1 MPNYVK
7 NILSFDCDPVQVD
20 RLFSTI
26 QGENGPMDFDKL
38 IPMPSELEIES
49 GSRTAAGFKKY
60 MAFLAVTGLHTEM
73 EPAYLAAHPEI
84 DREEWDLGKQAFH
97 NVREFGCPTWYEWRI
112 QNWGTKWNA
121 SGAEVLD
128 GRLSFLTAWNAPKPV
143 MEKLTEMF
151 PTVSI
156 HHAWADEDIGYNCGD
171 RTYKNGAV
179 TQEYIPTGQE
189 AVELGCDLWNIDPEE
204 FLSESQGPGMG
215 MT

>member
-7 NILSFDCDPVQVD
+7 NILSFDGDPAQVD

-26 QGENGPMDFDKL
+26 QGENGPVDFDKL
-38 IPMPSELEIES
+38 IPMPSELEIEA

-73 EPAYLAAHPEI
+73 EPAYLAAHLEI

-128 GRLSFLTAWNAPKPV
+128 GRLSFLTAWNAPKPIL
-143 MEKLTEMF
+143 EKLSQMF
-151 PTVSI
+151 PSITI
-156 HHAWADEDIGYNCGD
+156 HHVWADEDIGHNCGE
-171 RTYKNGAV
+171 RTYQNGAV

>member
-7 NILSFDCDPVQVD
+7 NFLSFDGDPVQVD
-20 RLFSTI
+20 RLFSAI
-26 QGENGPMDFDKL
+26 KGENGLMDFNKL

-60 MAFLAVTGLHTEM
+60 MEFVADTGFSTEM

-84 DREEWDLGKQAFH
+84 DREEWDLGKQAYQ
-97 NVREFGCPTWYEWRI
+97 NIQKYGCPTWYEWRI
-112 QNWGTKWNA
+112 QNWGAKWNA

-128 GRLSFLTAWNAPKPV
+128 GWLSFLTAWNAPKQIL
-143 MEKLTEMF
+143 EKLSQMF
-151 PTVSI
+151 PSITI
-156 HHAWADEDIGYNCGD
+156 HHVWADEDIGHNCGD
-171 RTYKNGAV
+171 RTYKNGTV
-179 TQEYIPTGQE
+179 TQEHLPTGQE

>member
-7 NILSFDCDPVQVD
+7 NILSFDGDPVQVD

-26 QGENGPMDFDKL
+26 QGENGPMDFNKL

-60 MAFLAVTGLHTEM
+60 MEFVADTGFSTEM
-73 EPAYLAAHPEI
+73 EPAYLTAHPEI
-84 DREEWDLGKQAFH
+84 DREEWDLGKQTYQ
-97 NVREFGCPTWYEWRI
+97 NIQKYGCPTWYEWRI

-128 GRLSFLTAWNAPKPV
+128 GRLSFLTAWNAPKQIL
-143 MEKLTEMF
+143 EKLSQMF
-151 PTVSI
+151 PSITI
-156 HHAWADEDIGYNCGD
+156 HHVWADEDIGHNCGD
-171 RTYKNGAV
+171 RTYKNGTV
-179 TQEYIPTGQE
+179 TQEHLPTGQE

>member
-7 NILSFDCDPVQVD
+7 NILSFDGDPVQVD

-26 QGENGPMDFDKL
+26 QGENGPMDFNKL

-84 DREEWDLGKQAFH
+84 DREEWDLGKQAYQ
-97 NVREFGCPTWYEWRI
+97 NIQKYGCPTWYEWRI

-128 GRLSFLTAWNAPKPV
+128 GRLSFLTAWDAPNPV
-143 MEKLTEMF
+143 MEKLSEMF

-156 HHAWADEDIGYNCGD
+156 HHVWADEDIGHNCGE
-171 RTYKNGAV
+171 RTYQNGAV

-204 FLSESQGPGMG
+204 FLSESQEPGMG

>member
-7 NILSFDCDPVQVD
+7 NILSFDGDPVQVD

-26 QGENGPMDFDKL
+26 QGENGPVDFDKL

-60 MAFLAVTGLHTEM
+60 MKFIVDHGFSTER
-73 EPAYLAAHPEI
+73 EPAYLNAHLEI
-84 DREEWDLGKQAFH
+84 DREEWALGKQAFH
-97 NVREFGCPTWYEWRI
+97 NLQNFGYPTWYEWRS

-121 SGAEVLD
+121 SHGEVAD

-143 MEKLTEMF
+143 MEKLAKMF
-151 PTVSI
+151 PSITI
-156 HHAWADEDIGYNCGD
+156 HHVWADEDIGYNCGD

-204 FLSESQGPGMG
+204 FLSASQGPGMG

>member
-7 NILSFDCDPVQVD
+7 NILSFDGDPAQVD
-20 RLFSTI
+20 RLFSAI
-26 QGENGPMDFDKL
+26 QGENGPVDFDKL

-84 DREEWDLGKQAFH
+84 DREEWDLGKQAYQ
-97 NVREFGCPTWYEWRI
+97 NIQKYGCPTWYEWRI

-128 GRLSFLTAWNAPKPV
+128 GWLSFLTAWNAPKQIL
-143 MEKLTEMF
+143 EKLSQMF
-151 PTVSI
+151 PSITI
-156 HHAWADEDIGYNCGD
+156 HHVWADEDIGHNCGN
-171 RTYKNGAV
+171 RTYKNGTV

-204 FLSESQGPGMG
+204 FLSESQEPGMG

>member
-7 NILSFDCDPVQVD
+7 NILSFDGDPVQVD

-26 QGENGPMDFDKL
+26 QGENGPVDFDKL

-60 MAFLAVTGLHTEM
+60 MEFVADTGFSTEM
-73 EPAYLAAHPEI
+73 EPAYLTAHPEI
-84 DREEWDLGKQAFH
+84 DREEWDLGKQTYQ
-97 NVREFGCPTWYEWRI
+97 NIQKYGCPTWYEWRI

-128 GRLSFLTAWNAPKPV
+128 GRLSFLTAWNAPKQIL
-143 MEKLTEMF
+143 EKLSQMF
-151 PTVSI
+151 PSITI
-156 HHAWADEDIGYNCGD
+156 HHVWADEDIGHNCGD
-171 RTYKNGAV
+171 RTYKNGTV
-179 TQEYIPTGQE
+179 TQEHLPTGQE

-204 FLSESQGPGMG
+204 FLSESQEPGMG

>member
-1 MPNYVK
+1 MPNYVE
-7 NILSFDCDPVQVD
+7 NILSFDGDPVQVD
-20 RLFSTI
+20 RLFSAI
-26 QGENGPMDFDKL
+26 QGENGPVDFNKL

-60 MAFLAVTGLHTEM
+60 MEFVADTGFSTEM

-84 DREEWDLGKQAFH
+84 DREEWDLGKQAYQ
-97 NVREFGCPTWYEWRI
+97 NIQKYGCPTWYEWRI

-128 GRLSFLTAWNAPKPV
+128 GRLSFLTAWNAPKQIL
-143 MEKLTEMF
+143 EKLSQMF
-151 PTVSI
+151 PSITI
-156 HHAWADEDIGYNCGD
+156 HHVWADEDIGHNCGD
-171 RTYKNGAV
+171 RTYKNGTV

>member
-7 NILSFDCDPVQVD
+7 NVLAFDGDQDQVS

-26 QGENGPMDFDKL
+26 QGENGPMDFNKL

-60 MAFLAVTGLHTEM
+60 MEFVADTGFSTEM
-73 EPAYLAAHPEI
+73 EPAYLTAHPEI
-84 DREEWDLGKQAFH
+84 DREEWDLGKQTYQ
-97 NVREFGCPTWYEWRI
+97 NIQKYGCPTWYEWRI

-128 GRLSFLTAWNAPKPV
+128 GRLSFLTAWNAPKQIL
-143 MEKLTEMF
+143 EKLSQMF
-151 PTVSI
+151 PSITI
-156 HHAWADEDIGYNCGD
+156 HHVWADEDIGHNCGD
-171 RTYKNGAV
+171 RTYKNGTV
-179 TQEYIPTGQE
+179 TQEHLPTGQE

>member
-1 MPNYVK
+1 MEEAFQALK
-7 NILSFDCDPVQVD
+7 TGL
-20 RLFSTI
+20 
-26 QGENGPMDFDKL
+26 
-38 IPMPSELEIES
+38 
-49 GSRTAAGFKKY
+49 GFED
-60 MAFLAVTGLHTEM
+60 FLAVTGLHTEM

-97 NVREFGCPTWYEWRI
+97 NIREFGCPTWYEWRI

-128 GRLSFLTAWNAPKPV
+128 GRLSFLTAWDAPNPV
-143 MEKLTEMF
+143 MEKLSEMF

-156 HHAWADEDIGYNCGD
+156 HHVWADEDIGHNCGE
-171 RTYKNGAV
+171 RTYQNGAV
-179 TQEYIPTGQE
+179 TQEHLPTGQE

>member
-7 NILSFDCDPVQVD
+7 NFLSFDGDPVQVD

-26 QGENGPMDFDKL
+26 QGENGPMDFNKL

-49 GSRTAAGFKKY
+49 GSRTTVGFKKY
-60 MAFLAVTGLHTEM
+60 MAFWVVTGLHTEM

-97 NVREFGCPTWYEWRI
+97 NLRKFGYPTWYEWRI

-121 SGAEVLD
+121 GNAEIAHS
-128 GRLSFLTAWNAPKPV
+128 RLSFLTAWNAPKPI
-143 MEKLTEMF
+143 MEKLSEMF
-151 PTVSI
+151 PSVSI
-156 HHAWADEDIGYNCGD
+156 HHVWADEDIGYNCGEC
-171 RTYKNGAV
+171 TYQNGAV
-179 TQEYIPTGQE
+179 TQEYLPAGQE

-204 FLSESQGPGMG
+204 FLSENQGHDMK

>member
-7 NILSFDCDPVQVD
+7 NILSFDGDPAQVD
-20 RLFSTI
+20 RLFSAI
-26 QGENGPMDFDKL
+26 QGENGLMDFNKL

-84 DREEWDLGKQAFH
+84 DREEWDLGKQAYQ
-97 NVREFGCPTWYEWRI
+97 NIQKYGCPTWYEWRI

-128 GRLSFLTAWNAPKPV
+128 GRLSFLTAWNAPKQIL
-143 MEKLTEMF
+143 EKLSQMF
-151 PTVSI
+151 PSITI
-156 HHAWADEDIGYNCGD
+156 HHVWADEDIGHNCGD
-171 RTYKNGAV
+171 RTYKNGTV
-179 TQEYIPTGQE
+179 TQEHLPTGQE

-204 FLSESQGPGMG
+204 FLSESQEPGMG

>member
-7 NILSFDCDPVQVD
+7 NILSFDGNPVQVD

-26 QGENGPMDFDKL
+26 QGENGPVDFDKL

-60 MAFLAVTGLHTEM
+60 MEFVADTGFSTEM

-84 DREEWDLGKQAFH
+84 DREEWELGKQAYQ
-97 NVREFGCPTWYEWRI
+97 NIQKYGCPTWYEWRI

-128 GRLSFLTAWNAPKPV
+128 GRLSFLTAWNAPKQIL
-143 MEKLTEMF
+143 EKLSQMF
-151 PTVSI
+151 PSITI
-156 HHAWADEDIGYNCGD
+156 HHVWADEDIGHNCGD
-171 RTYKNGAV
+171 RTYKNGTV
-179 TQEYIPTGQE
+179 TQEHLPTGQE

-204 FLSESQGPGMG
+204 FLSESQEPGMG

>member
-7 NILSFDCDPVQVD
+7 NILSFDGDPAQVD
-20 RLFSTI
+20 RLFSAI
-26 QGENGPMDFDKL
+26 KGENGLMDFDKL

-84 DREEWDLGKQAFH
+84 DREEWDLGKQAYQ
-97 NVREFGCPTWYEWRI
+97 NIQKYGCPTWYEWRI
-112 QNWGTKWNA
+112 QNWGTKLNA

-128 GRLSFLTAWNAPKPV
+128 GRLSFLTAWNAPKQIL
-143 MEKLTEMF
+143 EKLSQMF
-151 PTVSI
+151 PSITI
-156 HHAWADEDIGYNCGD
+156 HHVWADEDIGHNCGD

>member
-7 NILSFDCDPVQVD
+7 NVLAFDGDQDQVS

-26 QGENGPMDFDKL
+26 QGEHGPMDFDKL

-60 MAFLAVTGLHTEM
+60 MEFVADTGFSTEM
-73 EPAYLAAHPEI
+73 EPAYLTAHPEI
-84 DREEWDLGKQAFH
+84 DREEWDLGKQTYQ
-97 NVREFGCPTWYEWRI
+97 NIQKYGCPTWYEWRI

-128 GRLSFLTAWNAPKPV
+128 GRLSFLTAWNAPKQIL
-143 MEKLTEMF
+143 EKLSQMF
-151 PTVSI
+151 PSITI
-156 HHAWADEDIGYNCGD
+156 HHVWADEDIGHNCGD

>member
-7 NILSFDCDPVQVD
+7 NILSFDGDPDRVG
-20 RLFSTI
+20 RLFSAI
-26 QGENGPMDFDKL
+26 QGENGPMDFNKL
-38 IPMPSELEIES
+38 IPMPAELEIEA
-49 GSRTAAGFKKY
+49 GSRTTAGFKKY

-97 NVREFGCPTWYEWRI
+97 NLQNFGCPTWYEWRI

-121 SGAEVLD
+121 SSAEVSD
-128 GRLSFLTAWNAPKPV
+128 GRLSFLTAWNAPKPI
-143 MEKLTEMF
+143 MEKLSEMF

-156 HHAWADEDIGYNCGD
+156 HHAWADEDIGHNCGE
-171 RTYKNGAV
+171 RTYRNGDV
-179 TQEYIPTGQE
+179 TQEYLPMGQE
-189 AVELGCDLWNIDPEE
+189 AVELGCDLWDIDPEE
-204 FLSESQGPGMG
+204 FLSENQDSGMK